1 MQHMSNADNR
11 DQMGNESLIAPIP
24 RITLQAFCETNG
36 TASALQNATQ
46 DRRMSKV
53 HVKVQMGGVVGAIE
67 SFQSSPTPNVIVI
80 ETASQNE
87 YLLEK
92 LNELAEL
99 CDPGTKVIVIG
110 QYNDISLYRELI
122 SRGVSDY
129 LVVPLNVITF
139 VKVLSNIYSSGASA
153 AIGKVIAV
161 MGAKG
166 GVGASTV
173 AHNLAWHISNRL
185 DLSAAIIDL
194 DLPFGTAALNFNHD
208 PSTGISDAIYA
219 QHTPDEALID
229 KLLIKCTDKLNLF
242 ATYAT
247 LDRAYDIPEDGLDA
261 IMDSLRSMIP
271 NIILDIPHIWTS
283 WSRRVLISADEVI
296 IVAVPDLA
304 NLRNTKSLLDVLRQ
318 ERRFDSNP
326 RFVLNFTNMPKRP
339 EISPEDFAH
348 ALDLE
353 PQINIAFDPK
363 FFGTAANNGQMLGE
377 LDSKHPAAV
386 SMMELASRI
395 CGRMEPKVVKK
406 NGLFDPILSKFMG
419 RLAS

>member
-1 MQHMSNADNR
+1 MSSLENR
-11 DQMGNESLIAPIP
+11 DQMGQETLIAPIP
-24 RITLQAFCETNG
+24 RITLQAFCDTNA
-36 TASALQNATQ
+36 TASAIQGAVQ

-53 HVKVQMGGVVGAIE
+53 HVKVQMGGIAGAIE

-99 CDPGTKVIVIG
+99 CDPGTKVLVIG

-139 VKVLSNIYSSGASA
+139 VKALSTIYSSTASA
-153 AIGKVIAV
+153 AIGRVIAV

-166 GVGASTV
+166 GVGSSTL
-173 AHNLAWHISNRL
+173 AHNLAWCFSNKL
-185 DLSAAIIDL
+185 DLSAAIIDM

-208 PSTGISDAIYA
+208 PSTGMTDAVFA
-219 QHTPDEALID
+219 EHVPDTNLID

-242 ATYAT
+242 ASYAS
-247 LDRAYDIPEDGLDA
+247 LDRTYDIQEDGLDA
-261 IMDSLRSMIP
+261 IMDSLRTMVP
-271 NIILDIPHIWTS
+271 NIILDIPHIWTG
-283 WSRRVLISADEVI
+283 WSKRALMSADEVI
-296 IVAVPDLA
+296 IVAAPDLA
-304 NLRNTKSLLDVLRQ
+304 NLRNTKSLLDVLRV
-318 ERRFDSNP
+318 ERRFDSSP

-339 EISPEDFAH
+339 EISSEDFAH

-363 FFGTAANNGQMLGE
+363 LFGTAANNGQMLGE
-377 LDSKHPAAV
+377 VDPKHPAAV

-395 CGRMEPKVVKK
+395 CRRMEPKVVKK
-406 NGLFDPILSKFMG
+406 GLLDPILSKFMG